1 MSFWKW
7 FRIIGTVVIL
17 VVSFAIYFFSDSAS
31 TQPAANQE
39 NGGTTYYTK

>member
-17 VVSFAIYFFSDSAS
+17 VVSCAIYFFSDSAS
-31 TQPAANQE
+31 THPTASQE
-39 NGGTTYYTK
+39 TGGTTYYTK

>member
-17 VVSFAIYFFSDSAS
+17 AVSIAIYFYSDSAS
-31 TQPAANQE
+31 TQPATNQE
-39 NGGTTYYTK
+39 TGGTKYYTN

>member
-7 FRIIGTVVIL
+7 FRIIGTAVIL
-17 VVSFAIYFFSDSAS
+17 AVSFAIYFYSDFAS

-39 NGGTTYYTK
+39 TGSTTYYTK

>member
-1 MSFWKW
+1 MNFWKW

-17 VVSFAIYFFSDSAS
+17 AVSAAVYFYCDSAS

-39 NGGTTYYTK
+39 TGGTKYYTN